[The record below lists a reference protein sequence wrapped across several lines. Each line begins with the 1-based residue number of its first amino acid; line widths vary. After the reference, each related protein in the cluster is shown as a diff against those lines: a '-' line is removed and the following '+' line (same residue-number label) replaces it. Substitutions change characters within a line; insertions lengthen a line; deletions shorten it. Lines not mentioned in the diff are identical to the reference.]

1 MHQIMHHRIK
11 RHDGFTFLLYLSTK
25 NMNSSAADPPSR
37 TSYHYHN
44 KGSNN
49 RKFPRRIIL
58 IRHGQS
64 LGNVDDTAYCT
75 IPDWKI
81 PLTSDGHLTSVE
93 VGKSILSIIG
103 SKDFPIFFYCSPYLR
118 TKQTLSGI
126 LKALHDNP
134 IVGIREEPQLTGMLI
149 LYVFVY

>member
-1 MHQIMHHRIK
+1 
-11 RHDGFTFLLYLSTK
+11 
-25 NMNSSAADPPSR
+25 MNSTTDVSSDAKRS
-37 TSYHYHN
+37 SYRYHN

-49 RKFPRRIIL
+49 RKFPKRILL

-64 LGNVDDTAYCT
+64 LGNVDETAYCT

-81 PLTSDGHLTSVE
+81 PLTADGHQTSVE

-103 SKDFPIFFYCSPYLR
+103 SKDVPIFFYCSPYLR

-126 LKALHDNP
+126 LKALNDNP
-134 IVGIREEPQLTGMLI
+134 IVGIREEPQLTGRLS
-149 LYVFVY
+149 